1 MTEPHACCGGH
12 HNKSERELTDPV
24 CGMSVTAESPHQ
36 TTYQGE
42 EYFFCSAHCLEKF
55 NRDPEAILRPKAPA
69 KSDPNAVYTCPMHP
83 EVEQIGPGT
92 CPKCGMALE
101 PAGVSLDEAED
112 PELIDFRRR
121 FKVGAALTLPLLY
134 LSMGTM
140 LPVGSPDQFLS
151 QDLSGWLQ
159 LALTT
164 PVVLWC
170 GAPFFHRA
178 WQSVKNS
185 SPNMFTL
192 IGLGTGA
199 AYLFSLAVLLVP
211 GAFHVAGHGERP
223 LYFESAAVI
232 IVLVLMGQLMELRAR
247 AQTRG
252 ALKAL
257 LELVPPKALKLVDG
271 EPTEVELSE
280 VQVGDR
286 LLVRPGDKVP
296 VDGSVVDGSS
306 HVDES
311 MLTGEPVPVKKEP
324 GETVTAGTVNGNG
337 TLTVE
342 AEQVGEETTLSRIVN
357 MVAQAQ
363 RSQAPIQNLAD
374 RVAAVFVP
382 VVVSIA
388 VLAFIL
394 WYFLGPEPRLVYALI
409 NAVSVLIIACPCA
422 LGLATP
428 MSVMVGVGR
437 GAQAGVLI
445 KNAEALERME
455 GLDLLVVDKTGT
467 LTQGKPTLTCVVPS
481 EGLNENEVLK
491 LAAALEKTS
500 EHPLALAV
508 LEGARERELDISR
521 ADEFEAVTGAGV
533 EATVDGRRVAL
544 GNDRMMERAKADIS
558 ALRQAADKAR
568 EEGQTVM
575 YLAAD
580 EKLLGFL
587 GVSDPIKDT
596 APEALEALRKEGIEV
611 VMLTGDNSR
620 TAKAVAEKLKIQNYH
635 GELRP
640 EDKKQKVEEYRRQGR
655 IVGMAGDGI
664 NDAPALAAAN
674 IGLAMGTGT
683 DVAIESAQITLVG
696 GDLKAAARAHRLARA
711 TMRNIRQNLFFAFFY
726 NGVGVP
732 VAAGILYPFLGVL
745 LSPMLAGA
753 AMSLSS
759 VSVVLNALR
768 LRGVRL

>member
-1 MTEPHACCGGH
+1 MTDSHACCSH
-12 HNKSERELTDPV
+12 QDKSEGELTDPV
-24 CGMSVTAESPHQ
+24 CGMSVTKESPHQ

-42 EYFFCSAHCLEKF
+42 EYYFCSPHCLQKF
-55 NRDPEAILRPKAPA
+55 KKDPEAILSPKPPE

-83 EVEQIGPGT
+83 EVKQIGPGT

-121 FKVGAALTLPLLY
+121 FKVGAILTLPLLY

-140 LPVGSPDQFLS
+140 LPVGSPDQFVS

-170 GAPFFHRA
+170 GAPFFQRA

-199 AYLFSLAVLLVP
+199 AYLFSLAVLLAP
-211 GAFHVAGHGERP
+211 GAFHVSGHGERP

-257 LELVPPKALKLVDG
+257 LELVPPKAYKLVEG

-388 VLAFIL
+388 VLAFVL
-394 WYFLGPEPRLVYALI
+394 WYFLGPEPRVVYALI

-455 GLDLLVVDKTGT
+455 G
-467 LTQGKPTLTCVVPS
+467 P
-481 EGLNENEVLK
+481 
-491 LAAALEKTS
+491 
-500 EHPLALAV
+500 
-508 LEGARERELDISR
+508 ARR
-521 ADEFEAVTGAGV
+521 GQ
-533 EATVDGRRVAL
+533 
-544 GNDRMMERAKADIS
+544 DRHS
-558 ALRQAADKAR
+558 HS
-568 EEGQTVM
+568 G
-575 YLAAD
+575 
-580 EKLLGFL
+580 
-587 GVSDPIKDT
+587 
-596 APEALEALRKEGIEV
+596 
-611 VMLTGDNSR
+611 
-620 TAKAVAEKLKIQNYH
+620 
-635 GELRP
+635 
-640 EDKKQKVEEYRRQGR
+640 
-655 IVGMAGDGI
+655 
-664 NDAPALAAAN
+664 
-674 IGLAMGTGT
+674 
-683 DVAIESAQITLVG
+683 
-696 GDLKAAARAHRLARA
+696 
-711 TMRNIRQNLFFAFFY
+711 
-726 NGVGVP
+726 
-732 VAAGILYPFLGVL
+732 
-745 LSPMLAGA
+745 
-753 AMSLSS
+753 
-759 VSVVLNALR
+759 
-768 LRGVRL
+768 